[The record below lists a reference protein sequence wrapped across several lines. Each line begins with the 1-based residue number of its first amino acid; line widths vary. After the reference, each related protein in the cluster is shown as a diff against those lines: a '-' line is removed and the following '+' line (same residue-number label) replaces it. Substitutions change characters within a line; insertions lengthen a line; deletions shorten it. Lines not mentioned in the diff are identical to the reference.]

1 VFSFLARTGYVYMCS
16 AMNVAVEFWWGLQDA
31 VMAASARSILITA
44 VSGTEEHLTSVTSKE
59 SCQPECSVL
68 GAHTA

>member
-1 VFSFLARTGYVYMCS
+1 
-16 AMNVAVEFWWGLQDA
+16 MNVAVEFWWGLQDA